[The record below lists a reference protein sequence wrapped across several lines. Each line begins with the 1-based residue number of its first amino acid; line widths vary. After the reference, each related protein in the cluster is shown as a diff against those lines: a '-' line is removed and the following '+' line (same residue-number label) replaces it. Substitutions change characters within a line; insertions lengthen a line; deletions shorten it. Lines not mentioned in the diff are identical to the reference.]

1 MNPIKQALIIIA
13 AYLVAE
19 TFLVACA
26 YLWVFIYSMLIYS
39 GGDSAYYEAYAQ
51 VASPVVA
58 VALAGP
64 VFFAIGRAMR
74 RRWSDQ
80 AQKLAIGAGV
90 VNFVVS
96 VPLVVTTVVDDLVY
110 NLLMVVL
117 ATLAMLAGAYV
128 GTRSETVPTG

>member
-64 VFFAIGRAMR
+64 GVFCHRPGNA
-74 RRWSDQ
+74 
-80 AQKLAIGAGV
+80 
-90 VNFVVS
+90 
-96 VPLVVTTVVDDLVY
+96 P
-110 NLLMVVL
+110 
-117 ATLAMLAGAYV
+117 TL
-128 GTRSETVPTG
+128 E

>member
-1 MNPIKQALIIIA
+1 
-13 AYLVAE
+13 
-19 TFLVACA
+19 
-26 YLWVFIYSMLIYS
+26 
-39 GGDSAYYEAYAQ
+39 
-51 VASPVVA
+51 
-58 VALAGP
+58 
-64 VFFAIGRAMR
+64 MR

-96 VPLVVTTVVDDLVY
+96 VPLVVTTIVDDLVY